1 MRSRTETLL
10 VAAVM
15 TAGFFV
21 SGASAQ
27 TGQTEYTAEIRKIM
41 EHTAYK
47 EALKLIDADYD
58 RIITEGIKL
67 TEIPAPPFKEEKR
80 AAAYAQMFKDVGLTD
95 VEIDQEGN
103 VLG

>member
-1 MRSRTETLL
+1 MRSRTGTLL
-10 VAAVM
+10 VA
-15 TAGFFV
+15 TAISVGFFV
-21 SGASAQ
+21 GGASAQ
-27 TGQTEYTAEIRKIM
+27 PADTQYTAEVKRIM

-58 RIITEGIKL
+58 RIISEGIKL

-95 VEIDQEGN
+95 VEIDQE
-103 VLG
+103 